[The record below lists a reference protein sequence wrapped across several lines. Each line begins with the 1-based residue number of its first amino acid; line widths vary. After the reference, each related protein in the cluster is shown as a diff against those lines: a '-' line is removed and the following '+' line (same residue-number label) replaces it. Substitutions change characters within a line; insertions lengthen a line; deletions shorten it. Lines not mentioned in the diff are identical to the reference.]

1 MEVTPIQIIV
11 VLVSGL
17 VAGFI
22 NTMAGGG
29 SFLAIVAL
37 DFAGVGDIGIANG
50 TNRVAVETGA
60 ILSTLGFKSKGVSNF
75 RLGLHFAIP
84 ALFGSVAGAQIAS
97 AMPRDIF
104 RRVLGVAMLVMLATL
119 IFDTK
124 RWLANREVEMTPGR
138 RALAYL
144 AFFGVGIY
152 GGAIQAGVGFLLI
165 ATLVLLAGQDL
176 VYTSF
181 YKVFIVAVYTII
193 ALATFALKG
202 QVNWLLG
209 CVLALGSGT
218 GAWLTSRLVV
228 TRGEKLIKVVL
239 GIMLGIMGVRYLGII
254 PGF

>member
-1 MEVTPIQIIV
+1 MEVTPVQIIV
-11 VLVSGL
+11 VLASGL
-17 VAGFI
+17 LAGFI

-29 SFLAIVAL
+29 SFLTIVAL
-37 DFAGVGDIGIANG
+37 DFAGVGDITTANG
-50 TNRVAVETGA
+50 TNRVAVQVGA
-60 ILSTLGFKSKGVSNF
+60 ILSTLGFRSKGVCNF
-75 RLGLHFAIP
+75 KLGLHFAIP
-84 ALFGSVAGAQIAS
+84 ALFGSIAGAQIAS
-97 AMPRDIF
+97 VMPRDIF
-104 RRVLGVAMLVMLATL
+104 KRLLGVAMLAMLATL

-124 RWLANREVEMTPGR
+124 KWLANRHVEMTPAR

-181 YKVFIVAVYTII
+181 HKVFIVAVYTVV
-193 ALATFALKG
+193 ALATFALNG

-209 CVLALGSGT
+209 LVLAVGNGT

-228 TRGEKLIKVVL
+228 AKGEKLVKVVL
-239 GIMLGIMGVRYLGII
+239 GIMLAVMSVRYLGII

>member
-1 MEVTPIQIIV
+1 MEVTPIQIVV
-11 VLVSGL
+11 VLISGL
-17 VAGFI
+17 IAGFI

-29 SFLAIVAL
+29 SFLTIVAL
-37 DFAGVGDIGIANG
+37 DFAGVGDIRTANG
-50 TNRVAVETGA
+50 TNRVAIEVGA
-60 ILSTLGFKSKGVSNF
+60 ILSTLGFRSKGVSNF

-84 ALFGSVAGAQIAS
+84 ALLGSVLGAQIAS
-97 AMPRDIF
+97 VMPANIF
-104 RRVLGVAMLVMLATL
+104 KRILAVAMLVMLATL

-124 RWLANREVEMTPGR
+124 KWLANRKVEMTSKR

-165 ATLVLLAGQDL
+165 ATLVLMAGQDL

-181 YKVFIVAVYTII
+181 YKVFIVAVYTVV
-193 ALATFALKG
+193 ALLTFALNG

-209 CVLALGSGT
+209 CILAVGNGT
-218 GAWLTSRLVV
+218 GAWLTSRFVV
-228 TRGEKLIKVVL
+228 AKGEKSVKVVL
-239 GIMLGIMGVRYLGII
+239 GVMLAVMAVRYLGII